1 MKKKTAE
8 KLKCRIIDYLLQ
20 KHPNIIIGNEI
31 MFGSSRNSADLLAIL
46 NNNIIAIEIKSK
58 DDNLNRL
65 RSQIDEYAKVFDKII
80 IYCSHDK
87 IDDILKII
95 AEKPI
100 GLYCIS
106 ENCITK
112 MQKAMTNNSTCKE
125 EMLASMP
132 ASYLK
137 KVFKLNWKLNS
148 DETRMQLYYKSKK
161 LIHKYLHDFYT
172 EKITPSFKLYIRERG
187 DISVIDDLPILSKES
202 RIL

>member
-80 IYCSHDK
+80 IYCSQDK

-132 ASYLK
+132 A
-137 KVFKLNWKLNS
+137 
-148 DETRMQLYYKSKK
+148 
-161 LIHKYLHDFYT
+161 
-172 EKITPSFKLYIRERG
+172 
-187 DISVIDDLPILSKES
+187 
-202 RIL
+202 